1 MGLIGYFKFVK
12 GEEFEKEV
20 RTRMMSTEREVEA
33 LRGTIVD
40 RNNKTVAASTL
51 SYHIILDPKILLEEV
66 KEGPRQKTY
75 QVLAEYSGKTVEEIA
90 ALVNNHKDSHYK
102 IFMKDISAEDMTKL
116 KEQKIQG
123 VYFEESFIRN
133 YPKGSLAA
141 QAIGFYNKTEGQY
154 GVEQAYNK
162 YLLGKTGRI
171 FSRMQQSSIV
181 TTEVAAAQNGHTVV
195 LTIDEVIQQ

>member
-1 MGLIGYFKFVK
+1 MVMATKKKKKVKSIEPMKRLNNRIQVVKFLMFICIVTLVGRIGYFKFVK

-75 QVLAEYSGKTVEEIA
+75 QVLAE
-90 ALVNNHKDSHYK
+90 
-102 IFMKDISAEDMTKL
+102 
-116 KEQKIQG
+116 
-123 VYFEESFIRN
+123 
-133 YPKGSLAA
+133 
-141 QAIGFYNKTEGQY
+141 
-154 GVEQAYNK
+154 
-162 YLLGKTGRI
+162 
-171 FSRMQQSSIV
+171 
-181 TTEVAAAQNGHTVV
+181 
-195 LTIDEVIQQ
+195 